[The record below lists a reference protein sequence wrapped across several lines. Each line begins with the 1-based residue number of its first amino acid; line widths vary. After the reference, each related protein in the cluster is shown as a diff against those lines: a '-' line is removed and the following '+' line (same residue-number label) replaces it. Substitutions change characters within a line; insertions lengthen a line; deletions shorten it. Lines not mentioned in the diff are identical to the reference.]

1 MISRVKA
8 IQFFLV
14 NIFHSYLFIKDKTT
28 NYIRFIEKTKKIR
41 FRYLPIFDFIK
52 FVEKSLLFS
61 YF

>member
-28 NYIRFIEKTKKIR
+28 NYIRFIEKTK
-41 FRYLPIFDFIK
+41 
-52 FVEKSLLFS
+52 
-61 YF
+61 